1 MAARHLYHF
10 GVGSQRRFWM
20 TSPKTGGYEPYVV
33 YPKPNQKQQLFVGSL
48 GAVSLGSETN
58 LVTQLA
64 QLQVA
69 FSL

>member
-1 MAARHLYHF
+1 
-10 GVGSQRRFWM
+10 M